1 MYPRRELTALA
12 GSKAVLLER
21 IYQRRERCAAAAA
34 RAARPLEILD
44 LGIARWRQLS
54 PFVRIAAVPLGLL
67 LRRRPSRRA
76 RVMGALLRWGPLV
89 LGAVRGMAETRSL
102 SRRG

>member
-1 MYPRRELTALA
+1 MYPRRELTVLA
-12 GSKAVLLER
+12 GSKAVLLDR
-21 IYQRRERCAAAAA
+21 IHLRRERCAEAAS

-89 LGAVRGMAETRSL
+89 LGAVRGMADVPIS
-102 SRRG
+102 SRRD